1 MPSERGQA
9 SVEWVGA
16 VLLLAVTLG
25 ALARVAE
32 RADGTEIATAGL
44 RATTCAL
51 HRDCEGAG
59 DKGAPT
65 AGGGLAATD
74 GGGLAATDGRP
85 ARAVTLPPLVPPPAL
100 GGSDAG
106 AGSPRPRPRAAP
118 RRPSPLSG
126 RARARAGTLW
136 RRAWLACF
144 AYERVRYGLLHP
156 ESAPRQTVPLRGAL
170 QMVND
175 CVSPVDFA
183 RDWELLTGR

>member
-59 DKGAPT
+59 GKGAPT
-65 AGGGLAATD
+65 AGGGLAT
-74 GGGLAATDGRP
+74 TDGRP

-106 AGSPRPRPRAAP
+106 AGSPRPRPPAAP

-175 CVSPVDFA
+175 CMSPFDFA
-183 RDWELLTGR
+183 RDWEHLRR